1 MAKVAFQPREP
12 SDEGRD
18 ALITKLATTMNVVP
32 SKELVDLAR
41 TLWVQSTQ
49 DWTHKRGPKPDV
61 AKCISTASKQLVGKR
76 AGASDD
82 A

>member
-1 MAKVAFQPREP
+1 VAKLPVVSRQP

-18 ALITKLATTMNVVP
+18 ALITKLAETMNVVP

-41 TLWVQSTQ
+41 TLWVQAGH

-61 AKCISTASKQLVGKR
+61 AKCITTASSNLRKV
-76 AGASDD
+76 ASTEHGDD
-82 A
+82 

>member
-1 MAKVAFQPREP
+1 MAKLPVVSRQP

-18 ALITKLATTMNVVP
+18 ALITKVAETMNVVP
-32 SKELVDLAR
+32 SKELIELAR
-41 TLWVQSTQ
+41 TLWLQAGR

-61 AKCISTASKQLVGKR
+61 ARCISTASSTLRKAAP
-76 AGASDD
+76 AGHGD